1 MIELLCIQCLS
12 EQVRN
17 KEQAREI
24 VKLYDK
30 LKEKEQSQQIV

>member
-1 MIELLCIQCLS
+1 MIELLCIQGLS
-12 EQVRN
+12 KQVRN

-30 LKEKEQSQQIV
+30 FKEKEQSQQIV